1 MEGSA
6 ADVELLG
13 CLGAVAFAFG
23 QGLEDEGAFI
33 GLDVQVIFRGGQ
45 LGGRFFGRCLEL
57 VADSLAD
64 IGRDVI

>member
-6 ADVELLG
+6 ADIEFLG
-13 CLGAVAFAFG
+13 RLGAIAFAFG
-23 QGLEDEGAFI
+23 QGLEDEGALI

-45 LGGRFFGRCLEL
+45 LGGRFFGRRLEL

-64 IGRDVI
+64 VGRDVI